1 MKPPRRIRHEF
12 VALAPKTLEE
22 GVLYVSVEYGSA
34 VHNCFC
40 GCGVKV
46 ATPFTPTDWKLTFDG
61 DTVSLSP
68 SVGNWDLP
76 CRSHYVIKRDVVHWA
91 GDMTRAE
98 IAGGR
103 AADRRRK
110 GAYYGDRLLDGAV
123 SAVPGAS
130 TAMPTPAKKPS
141 LWSRLFGPRQ

>member
-12 VALAPKTLEE
+12 VGLAPKALEE

-34 VHNCFC
+34 VHKCFC
-40 GCGVKV
+40 GCGIKV
-46 ATPFTPTDWKLTFDG
+46 ATPFTPTDWKLIFDG

-91 GDMTRAE
+91 GDMTREE
-98 IAGGR
+98 IEGGR
-103 AADRRRK
+103 AADRQRK
-110 GAYYGDRLLDGAV
+110 AAYYGVTPLEGAV
-123 SAVPGAS
+123 SALPKRS
-130 TAMPTPAKKPS
+130 RAMPAPTKKRS
-141 LWSRLFGPRQ
+141 LWSRLFGS

>member
-12 VALAPKTLEE
+12 VSLAPKVLEE

-46 ATPFTPTDWKLTFDG
+46 ATPFTPTDWKMTFDG

-68 SVGNWDLP
+68 SVGNWELP

-91 GDMTRAE
+91 GDMTREE
-98 IAGGR
+98 IEGGR
-103 AADRRRK
+103 AADRQRK
-110 GAYYGDRLLDGAV
+110 AVYYGETPPDDGAQARPK
-123 SAVPGAS
+123 SS
-130 TAMPTPAKKPS
+130 TRVLSQPQKRS
-141 LWSRLFGPRQ
+141 LWSRLFGSRK

>member
-1 MKPPRRIRHEF
+1 MRPPRRIRHEF
-12 VALAPKTLEE
+12 VDLAPKTLEE

-34 VHNCFC
+34 VHKCFC

-91 GDMTRAE
+91 GDMKRAE

-110 GAYYGDRLLDGAV
+110 DAYYGDRPLDGAV
-123 SAVPGAS
+123 SAVPAAS
-130 TAMPTPAKKPS
+130 TAMPAPVKKPS
-141 LWSRLFGPRQ
+141 LWSRLFGPRK